1 MRENAGDTHG
11 PDPIRIPGGP
21 GYSDGKYGKA
31 TAAAIALECAGQQSG
46 GVMKD
51 AWFLIVAILGSAGL
65 LAQEGG
71 HHVALRS
78 RAPLFRGGD
87 HWIEVSANYRFEP
100 AKSALIV
107 CDMWDKHWCTGAN
120 VRVAV
125 LVKKLAPVLET
136 ARRNGVIVI
145 HAPSETMSFYASAPQ
160 RLRMLS
166 LPKFTPPQEKNLT
179 SPALPIDDSGGGC
192 DTPGEK
198 EHRAWSCEHPGL
210 KIAPDDYISDNGH
223 EIYNLL
229 RSKNIETIFYT
240 GVHANMCILNR
251 TFAIKQMTKWGMHC
265 ILLRDLTDAMYNP
278 QDAPHVSHWRGTE
291 LVVEYI
297 EKYWAPTAVSDDFTR
312 ALQNTANP

>member
-1 MRENAGDTHG
+1 MKNA
-11 PDPIRIPGGP
+11 R
-21 GYSDGKYGKA
+21 
-31 TAAAIALECAGQQSG
+31 
-46 GVMKD
+46 
-51 AWFLIVAILGSAGL
+51 FLIVAILGSAGL

-71 HHVALRS
+71 HQVALRS
-78 RAPLFRGGD
+78 RAPLFRGSD
-87 HWIEVSANYRFEP
+87 QWIEVSADYRFDP
-100 AKSALIV
+100 SKSALIV
-107 CDMWDKHWCTGAN
+107 CDMWDKHWCSGAN
-120 VRVAV
+120 VRVAA
-125 LVKKLAPVLET
+125 LVKKLEPVLET

-166 LPKFTPPQEKNLT
+166 LAKFMPPEEKNLT
-179 SPALPIDDSGGGC
+179 SPALPIDDSDGGC

-198 EHRAWSCEHPGL
+198 EHRAWSCENPGL
-210 KIAPDDYISDNGH
+210 KIAPADYISDNGR

-229 RSKNIETIFYT
+229 RSKGIETIFYT

-278 QDAPHVSHWRGTE
+278 QDAPHVSHRQGTE

-312 ALQNTANP
+312 ALQNTSANP